1 MSFDFHAMVQLAR
14 TDPAVFEAERRK
26 LIDAL
31 IISAPEHMQ
40 SKLVASQ
47 STIDRLCAS
56 ISDPIQRA
64 EELCI
69 LMAAALDEQI
79 KHLIEL
85 AKLAIQDGQS

>member
-1 MSFDFHAMVQLAR
+1 MADIDFDALAQMAR

-26 LIDAL
+26 LIDGL
-31 IISAPEHMQ
+31 IKSAPEHMQ

-56 ISDPIQRA
+56 INDPMQRT
-64 EELCI
+64 EELCM

-85 AKLAIQDGQS
+85 AKIAIQDGR